1 MKKRYSKTKVTL
13 LAVLGRWILSFI
25 YKTNQWDVRGED
37 NYKSELNKKKS
48 VIISVWHG
56 NLLIPF
62 MNLAT
67 NNYYGLAGTNQDAE
81 IIAKIGLKLGWKLL
95 RGSSSDKG
103 PEIFAEI
110 VNLLDNPPCLV
121 AMTPDGPKGP
131 ERIPKPGII
140 RAAQKTGA
148 TIIPVASCSTKNWQF
163 VNWHTFFLEKPFGKI
178 FLEFG
183 TPISFDGNDDFE
195 SCKKILTDAMNKID
209 NENTSYA
216 EKESNL

>member
-13 LAVLGRWILSFI
+13 LAILGRWILSFI

-37 NYKSELNKKKS
+37 NYKSELNKKKGDN
-48 VIISVWHG
+48 SVWHG

-140 RAAQKTGA
+140 SGSHKRRVLLSSLLHHAPQKIG
-148 TIIPVASCSTKNWQF
+148 SS
-163 VNWHTFFLEKPFGKI
+163 
-178 FLEFG
+178 
-183 TPISFDGNDDFE
+183 
-195 SCKKILTDAMNKID
+195 
-209 NENTSYA
+209 
-216 EKESNL
+216 

>member
-1 MKKRYSKTKVTL
+1 MKKKYSKTKVTL
-13 LAVLGRWILSFI
+13 LAILGRWILSFI
-25 YKTNQWDVRGED
+25 YKTNQWDIRGEK
-37 NYKSELNKKKS
+37 NYKSELDKKKS

-67 NNYYGLAGTNQDAE
+67 NHYYGLAGTNRDAE
-81 IIAKIGLKLGWKLL
+81 IIAKIGLKLGWQLL
-95 RGSSSDKG
+95 RGSSSEKG
-103 PEIFAEI
+103 PEIFSEI
-110 VNLLDNPPCLV
+110 VNLLNNPPCLV

-148 TIIPVASCSTKNWQF
+148 AIIPVASCSTKNWQF
-163 VNWHTFFLEKPFGKI
+163 INWHTFFLEKPFGKI

-183 TPISFDGNDDFE
+183 APISFNINDDFE
-195 SCKKILTDAMNKID
+195 SCEKTLIDAMNDVEKK
-209 NENTSYA
+209 NTSYA
-216 EKESNL
+216 KKEPNK

>member
-13 LAVLGRWILSFI
+13 LAIMGRWILSFI
-25 YKTNQWDVRGED
+25 YKTNKWDVRGEE
-37 NYKSELNKKKS
+37 NYRSVLNNKRS

-62 MNLAT
+62 MYLAK

-81 IIAKIGLKLGWKLL
+81 IIAKIGLKLGWQLL

-103 PEIFAEI
+103 SEIFTEI

-131 ERIPKPGII
+131 EKIPKPGII

-148 TIIPVASCSTKNWQF
+148 VIIPVASCSTKNWQF

-183 TPISFDGNDDFE
+183 APISFDINDDFE
-195 SCKKILTDAMNKID
+195 SCKKILIDAMNEVEGK
-209 NENTSYA
+209 NTSYA
-216 EKESNL
+216 KKESN

>member
-1 MKKRYSKTKVTL
+1 MGKKYSKTKVAL
-13 LAVLGRWILSFI
+13 LAILGQWILSLI
-25 YKTNQWDVRGED
+25 YKTNRWNVRGEE

-62 MNLAT
+62 INLAK

-81 IIAKIGLKLGWKLL
+81 IIAKIGLKLGWRLL

-103 PEIFAEI
+103 PEIFTKI
-110 VNLLDNPPCLV
+110 VSLLDNPPCLV

-131 ERIPKPGII
+131 EKIPKPGII

-183 TPISFDGNDDFE
+183 APISFDINDNFE
-195 SCKKILTDAMNKID
+195 SCTKTLIDAMNALEKK
-209 NENTSYA
+209 NTSYA
-216 EKESNL
+216 KKEPN

>member
-1 MKKRYSKTKVTL
+1 MKKKYSKTKVTL
-13 LAVLGRWILSFI
+13 LAILGRWILSLI
-25 YKTNQWDVRGED
+25 YKTNRWDVRGEE
-37 NYKSELNKKKS
+37 NYKSELDKKKS

-62 MNLAT
+62 MNLAK
-67 NNYYGLAGTNQDAE
+67 NNYHGLAGTNQDAE
-81 IIAKIGLKLGWKLL
+81 IIAKIGLKLGWELL

-103 PEIFAEI
+103 PEIFTEI
-110 VNLLDNPPCLV
+110 VNLLDDPPCLV

-163 VNWHTFFLEKPFGKI
+163 VNWHTFFLEKPFGEI
-178 FLEFG
+178 FLEYG
-183 TPISFDGNDDFE
+183 SPISFSENDDFE
-195 SCKKILTDAMNKID
+195 SCKKILVEEMEKIEKNNTD
-209 NENTSYA
+209 YA
-216 EKESNL
+216 KEKLL

>member
-1 MKKRYSKTKVTL
+1 MKKIYSKAKVTL
-13 LAVLGRWILSFI
+13 LAILGRWILSLI
-25 YKTNQWDVRGED
+25 YKTNNWDVRGEESYRSALD
-37 NYKSELNKKKS
+37 KKKS

-62 MNLAT
+62 MNLAK
-67 NNYYGLAGTNQDAE
+67 NNYYGLAGTNRDAE
-81 IIAKIGLKLGWKLL
+81 IIAKIGIKLGWKLL

-103 PEIFAEI
+103 PEIFTEI

-148 TIIPVASCSTKNWQF
+148 VIIPVASYSTKNWQF
-163 VNWHTFFLEKPFGKI
+163 INWHTFFLEKPFGKI

-183 TPISFDGNDDFE
+183 AQISFNVNDDFE
-195 SCKKILTDAMNKID
+195 SCKKILIDAMNEVEEK
-209 NENTSYA
+209 NTSYA
-216 EKESNL
+216 KKEPN

>member
-1 MKKRYSKTKVTL
+1 M
-13 LAVLGRWILSFI
+13 
-25 YKTNQWDVRGED
+25 
-37 NYKSELNKKKS
+37 
-48 VIISVWHG
+48 IISVWHG

-103 PEIFAEI
+103 SEIFTEI
-110 VNLLDNPPCLV
+110 VNLLNNPPCLV

-148 TIIPVASCSTKNWQF
+148 IIIPVASCSTKNWQF
-163 VNWHTFFLEKPFGKI
+163 VNWHTFSLKNHLGKYFLN
-178 FLEFG
+178 LEHQYLLVLMM
-183 TPISFDGNDDFE
+183 
-195 SCKKILTDAMNKID
+195 IL
-209 NENTSYA
+209 
-216 EKESNL
+216 NLVRRF

>member
-1 MKKRYSKTKVTL
+1 MGKKYSKTKVAL
-13 LAVLGRWILSFI
+13 LAILGQWILSLI
-25 YKTNQWDVRGED
+25 YKTNRWNVRGEE

-62 MNLAT
+62 INLAK

-81 IIAKIGLKLGWKLL
+81 IIAKIGLKLGWRLL

-103 PEIFAEI
+103 PEIFTKI
-110 VNLLDNPPCLV
+110 VSLLDNPPCLV

-131 ERIPKPGII
+131 EKIPKPGII

-183 TPISFDGNDDFE
+183 APISFDINDNFE
-195 SCKKILTDAMNKID
+195 SCTKTLIDAMNALEKK
-209 NENTSYA
+209 NTSYA
-216 EKESNL
+216 KKRT

>member
-1 MKKRYSKTKVTL
+1 MKKKYSKTKVTL
-13 LAVLGRWILSFI
+13 LAILGRWILSLI
-25 YKTNQWDVRGED
+25 YKTNRWDVRGEK
-37 NYKSELNKKKS
+37 NYKSELDKKKS

-62 MNLAT
+62 MNLAK
-67 NNYYGLAGTNQDAE
+67 NNYHGLAGTNQDAE
-81 IIAKIGLKLGWKLL
+81 IIAKIGLKLGWELL

-103 PEIFAEI
+103 PEIFSKI
-110 VNLLDNPPCLV
+110 VSLLDNPPCLV
-121 AMTPDGPKGP
+121 AMTPDGPRGP

-183 TPISFDGNDDFE
+183 APISFDLNDDFE
-195 SCKKILTDAMNKID
+195 SCKKILMDAMNEVEEK
-209 NENTSYA
+209 NTSYA
-216 EKESNL
+216 KKEFN